1 MGFSGGGSN
10 ILKAH
15 THNGLIV
22 QDGGALDFDDITQS
36 QSSAG
41 MVFYSD
47 GTHLQQLAYPGSPAG
62 ETLTAA
68 AASTAPSWAAAG
80 GASVTLLG
88 SQRLTSDA
96 SQMQVTFAAQ
106 TGETTG
112 SIYACWTTV
121 SDAASPYAYSNIT
134 INNVTTANWY
144 RTQKLEMTGGAG
156 TFSETIDAYIG
167 IPSGARLGGGW
178 IQCNCNTSQLSGS
191 YDSTI
196 GYSGTAYGESPG
208 FRSKMFIGSI
218 DAGGGSTQDEFTS
231 IEITASTGNW
241 RTGSQLAVYAYKI

>member
-1 MGFSGGGSN
+1 MGFGGGGSAGMT
-10 ILKAH
+10 AH
-15 THNGLIV
+15 VHNNVPL
-22 QDGGALDFDDITQS
+22 QGGPLDFANDTIAS
-36 QSSAG
+36 LNAG
-41 MVFYSD
+41 STTYSNGAALQELVIGNAGDSMVVN
-47 GTHLQQLAYPGSPAG
+47 GAGLAP
-62 ETLTAA
+62 EWA
-68 AASTAPSWAAAG
+68 AASG
-80 GASVTLLG
+80 GTYTLLG
-88 SQRLTSDA
+88 SQRLLADA

-121 SDAASPYAYSNIT
+121 SDAASPYAFTNIT

-144 RTQKLEMTGGAG
+144 RTQKLEMTGGVG

-178 IQCNCNTSQLSGS
+178 IQCNCNTPQLSAS

-196 GYSGTAYGESPG
+196 GYSGSAYGESPG

-218 DAGGGSTQDEFTS
+218 DAAGGSTQDEFTS

-241 RTGSQLAVYAYKI
+241 RTGSQLAVYANKI